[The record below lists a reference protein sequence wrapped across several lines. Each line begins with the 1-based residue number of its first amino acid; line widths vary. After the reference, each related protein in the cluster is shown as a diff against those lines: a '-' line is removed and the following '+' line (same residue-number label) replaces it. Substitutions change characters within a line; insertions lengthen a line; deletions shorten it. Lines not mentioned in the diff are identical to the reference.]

1 MLSVIT
7 MVCVLFPGE
16 EGVGGGGGG
25 GGKQR
30 HNSSD
35 KNIREYFSKHP
46 SSSPV
51 RHAGAKSPSPQ
62 GANYPMVSI
71 LHYFNITNQT
81 GTNMPTILSNYYNNQ
96 TTMDWAL

>member
-1 MLSVIT
+1 MLIFS
-7 MVCVLFPGE
+7 GE

-62 GANYPMVSI
+62 GANYPMVK
-71 LHYFNITNQT
+71 
-81 GTNMPTILSNYYNNQ
+81 
-96 TTMDWAL
+96 A

>member
-1 MLSVIT
+1 MYLLIWYFIQNLTQYFST
-7 MVCVLFPGE
+7 FSGD

-51 RHAGAKSPSPQ
+51 RHTGAKSPSPQ
-62 GANYPMVSI
+62 GANYPMVR
-71 LHYFNITNQT
+71 NINGWTNFF
-81 GTNMPTILSNYYNNQ
+81 MLV
-96 TTMDWAL
+96 LVHLKF

>member
-1 MLSVIT
+1 MLPLWNS
-7 MVCVLFPGE
+7 LFKIVFAGD

-30 HNSSD
+30 HNSD

-62 GANYPMVSI
+62 GANYPMVI
-71 LHYFNITNQT
+71 ALFIFW
-81 GTNMPTILSNYYNNQ
+81 IFYYNIIKPKLSTLQQRIMKFGANKV
-96 TTMDWAL
+96 

>member
-1 MLSVIT
+1 MLI
-7 MVCVLFPGE
+7 LLNILGE

-30 HNSSD
+30 HNTSD

-51 RHAGAKSPSPQ
+51 RHTGAKSPSPQ
-62 GANYPMVSI
+62 GANYPMVI
-71 LHYFNITNQT
+71 LTN
-81 GTNMPTILSNYYNNQ
+81 L
-96 TTMDWAL
+96 

>member
-1 MLSVIT
+1 MSKAGPQYQLMMWYPIIS
-7 MVCVLFPGE
+7 GE

-51 RHAGAKSPSPQ
+51 RHTGAKSPSP
-62 GANYPMVSI
+62 NYPMVSEQLSVYVI
-71 LHYFNITNQT
+71 CMLLIYFSKL
-81 GTNMPTILSNYYNNQ
+81 TILR
-96 TTMDWAL
+96 